1 MHFAKLRLTNI
12 LPKVCKGVKFIWLFS
27 PKKSFLRPKTHILGS
42 LGLLDTSPSYLG
54 NRVLKNTNSFFN
66 PSIKLTSTC
75 LFLPC
80 RQIFEDQIHFHGKK
94 KRAACRSIQITSS
107 LAHFYTTCPIL
118 TNLYSFH
125 PAQLSKPKCL
135 RTKSTP
141 DLQKNI
147 RTTKSLWVH

>member
-1 MHFAKLRLTNI
+1 MVNFRYIQDSFLSF
-12 LPKVCKGVKFIWLFS
+12 CQFS
-27 PKKSFLRPKTHILGS
+27 PKKLVVRPRTHILGS

-54 NRVLKNTNSFFN
+54 NRVLKNTNSLFN

-94 KRAACRSIQITSS
+94 QRTACRSIQITSS
-107 LAHFYTTCPIL
+107 LAHFYTTCAIP

-125 PAQLSKPKCL
+125 PAQLSKPKCV
-135 RTKSTP
+135 RTKLTP
-141 DLQKNI
+141 DLQKKNQDKKI
-147 RTTKSLWVH
+147 TAVH